1 MANKGGILAAIPA
14 KSTED
19 KAGKDESEPQFSSI
33 IGEKGSS
40 AKYFK
45 KKKIGRGSYG
55 EAWLVETSSDG
66 TVCVAKVMELPKM
79 SNRDVQYAYSEIK
92 CLSLVK
98 HPNVIRYYED
108 KEEGDCLLIIMEF
121 ADGGDLD
128 RQVKQRAANNFKY
141 FQEHE
146 VLFMFL
152 QLCMALDHIHAKKM
166 LHRDIKGANIFLTST
181 GVIKLGDFGFSHEYE
196 ETVSNAVAGTFCGT
210 PYYLAPELWENKK
223 YGKKADVWSLGVL
236 LYEMLALKRPYTAQN
251 MRGLMDKVL
260 EGKFPPPP
268 SHCRQQMHDLI
279 SFILQSDPEQR
290 PTVREIFEQQYVR
303 DGLKMFLDAVERSQ
317 KIGAETKKELDHHV
331 KEILESSPSKK
342 VTKDA
347 THEGPVKKLGGTF
360 GRSWKDRYLYLR
372 NGELVICERKED
384 LKSGKALL
392 VEQIKS
398 VCRITASSAQKE
410 NVFALNITGL
420 KATWLQAPSQEDM
433 ETWLEKIQM
442 AMSIF

>member
-1 MANKGGILAAIPA
+1 MSKGGILSAIPA

-19 KAGKDESEPQFSSI
+19 KAGKDEEQAQFASI
-33 IGEKGSS
+33 LGDKGSG
-40 AKYFK
+40 AKYEK
-45 KKKIGRGSYG
+45 RKKIGSGSYG
-55 EAWLVETSSDG
+55 EAWLVENPSTG
-66 TVCVAKVMELPKM
+66 TVVAKVMSLSKM
-79 SNRDVQYAYSEIK
+79 SNRDISYAYSEIK

-108 KEEGDCLLIIMEF
+108 KEEGDSLLIIMEY

-128 RQVKQRAANNFKY
+128 RQVKQRSKNNFQY

-146 VLFMFL
+146 ILFMFV
-152 QLCMALDHIHAKKM
+152 QLCMALDHIHGKKM

-236 LYEMLALKRPYTAQN
+236 LYEMCALKRPYTAQN
-251 MRGLMDKVL
+251 MKGLMDKVL
-260 EGKFPPPP
+260 KGEFAPPP
-268 SHCRQQMHDLI
+268 SYCRQAMHDLI
-279 SFILQSDPEQR
+279 AFILQADPEKR

-303 DGLKMFLDAVERSQ
+303 EGLKVFLEAVDRSS
-317 KIGAETKKELDHHV
+317 KISSETKKELEMHV
-331 KEILESSPSKK
+331 GEILHAQPVKPC
-342 VTKDA
+342 KDA
-347 THEGPVKKLGGTF
+347 TCEGPVKKLGGAL
-360 GRSWKDRYLYLR
+360 GRAWKDRYLYLR
-372 NGELVICERKED
+372 NGELVICERKEEGHQ
-384 LKSGKALL
+384 SGKALP

-420 KATWLQAPSQEDM
+420 KATWLQAPSQDDM
-433 ETWLEKIQM
+433 ERWLEKIQL
-442 AMSIF
+442 AMNMY